1 MFRAAD
7 EFWDVAWSN
16 LFEANQTKP
25 QEGPMSLPEVVSRD
39 EVGRSFRAGR
49 RGPAPLREEITLD

>member
-25 QEGPMSLPEVVSRD
+25 QEGPRVFRRSSHEMRLVVRSAPAA
-39 EVGRSFRAGR
+39 EGR
-49 RGPAPLREEITLD
+49 PP